1 MSITPLSPVD
11 QPRLDVIADALFVL
25 AERGEHLALRLAE
38 LTRSP
43 DWPVNLHQELGQLDA
58 VLEAALVTAGIHV

>member
-1 MSITPLSPVD
+1 MSITPLSSVD

-58 VLEAALVTAGIHV
+58 LLADALVTAGIHV

>member
-11 QPRLDVIADALFVL
+11 QPRLDVIADALFDL

-58 VLEAALVTAGIHV
+58 LLADALVTAGIHV